1 MRIPALAAIATAI
14 AFSLAALSPALAQDK
29 APLTPEQEARIKDL
43 VKEYILANPELIL
56 EAVQTLRKKQEEAQ
70 KKAAEEA
77 LKTKR
82 AELQG
87 ATDLPV
93 AGNAKGDVTIVEF
106 MDYRCGY
113 CKSVKPVLDEVMRAD
128 GKIRLVLKEFPIL
141 GPASRTASMAAVAA
155 NKQGKYL
162 AFHNALMAYPN
173 NLTDEVIFALARQVG
188 LDVAKLK
195 DDMKSPEVMA
205 LIEKTN
211 KLAQDLG
218 INGTPGFIIGDQII
232 PGAVTAAEMKERLA
246 AARKACAEKKET
258 LCYTIG
264 RDRAPPGARSRRR
277 PSFETRCRD
286 RPEARSAR
294 RIDPAFLCDI
304 GRAQSADHRP
314 CRRHLHVGH
323 GGAALY
329 RRLLRPG
336 RE

>member
-1 MRIPALAAIATAI
+1 MRIPSLAAAAAI
-14 AFSLAALSPALAQDK
+14 AFSLAAHSAALAQGDK
-29 APLTPEQEARIKDL
+29 PPLSPDQEARVKEL
-43 VKEYILANPELIL
+43 VKEYILANPEVIL
-56 EAVQTLRKKQEEAQ
+56 EAVQTLRRRQEEAQ

-82 AELQG
+82 SELQG

-113 CKSVKPVLDEVMRAD
+113 CKSVKPTLDEVVRAD

-141 GPASRTASMAAVAA
+141 GPASRVASMAAIAA
-155 NKQGKYL
+155 HKQGKYL
-162 AFHNALMAYPN
+162 AYHNALMAYPN

-195 DDMKSPEVMA
+195 DDMKSPEVQS

-232 PGAVTAAEMKERLA
+232 PGAVSADELKQRLA
-246 AARKACAEKKET
+246 AARKACSEKKEA
-258 LCYTIG
+258 LC
-264 RDRAPPGARSRRR
+264 
-277 PSFETRCRD
+277 
-286 RPEARSAR
+286 
-294 RIDPAFLCDI
+294 
-304 GRAQSADHRP
+304 
-314 CRRHLHVGH
+314 
-323 GGAALY
+323 
-329 RRLLRPG
+329 
-336 RE
+336 

>member
-1 MRIPALAAIATAI
+1 MRIPVLAAAVAFALTAI
-14 AFSLAALSPALAQDK
+14 SPAFAEADK
-29 APLTPEQEARIKDL
+29 AQLSPEQEKRVKEL
-43 VKEYILANPELIL
+43 VKEYILANPEIIL
-56 EAVQTLRKKQEEAQ
+56 EAVQTLRRRQEEAQ

-113 CKSVKPVLDEVMRAD
+113 CKSVKPTLDEVIRAD
-128 GKIRLVLKEFPIL
+128 GKIRLVIKEFPIL
-141 GPASRTASMAAVAA
+141 GPASRTASMAAIAA

-162 AFHNALMAYPN
+162 ALHNALMAYPN
-173 NLTDEVIFALARQVG
+173 NVTDEVIFALARQVG

-232 PGAVTAAEMKERLA
+232 PGAVSVDEMKKKVAE
-246 AARKACAEKKET
+246 ARAACAERKEA
-258 LCYTIG
+258 LC
-264 RDRAPPGARSRRR
+264 
-277 PSFETRCRD
+277 
-286 RPEARSAR
+286 
-294 RIDPAFLCDI
+294 
-304 GRAQSADHRP
+304 
-314 CRRHLHVGH
+314 
-323 GGAALY
+323 
-329 RRLLRPG
+329 
-336 RE
+336 

>member
-1 MRIPALAAIATAI
+1 MRIPALAAVATAI
-14 AFSLAALSPALAQDK
+14 AFSLAALSPAFAQDK
-29 APLTPEQEARIKDL
+29 TPFTPEQEQRIKDM

-93 AGNAKGDVTIVEF
+93 AGNSKGDVTIVEF

-232 PGAVTAAEMKERLA
+232 PGAVTAAEMKERVA

-258 LCYTIG
+258 MC
-264 RDRAPPGARSRRR
+264 
-277 PSFETRCRD
+277 
-286 RPEARSAR
+286 
-294 RIDPAFLCDI
+294 
-304 GRAQSADHRP
+304 
-314 CRRHLHVGH
+314 
-323 GGAALY
+323 
-329 RRLLRPG
+329 
-336 RE
+336 

>member
-1 MRIPALAAIATAI
+1 MRIPALAAAF
-14 AFSLAALSPALAQDK
+14 AFSLAALSPAFAQDK
-29 APLTPEQEARIKDL
+29 PAFTPEQEARIKDM
-43 VKEYILANPELIL
+43 VKEYILANPEIIL

-70 KKAAEEA
+70 KKAAEDA

-195 DDMKSPEVMA
+195 DDMKSPEVLA

-232 PGAVTAAEMKERLA
+232 PGAVTAAEMKERVA
-246 AARKACAEKKET
+246 AARKACAEKKEAM
-258 LCYTIG
+258 C
-264 RDRAPPGARSRRR
+264 
-277 PSFETRCRD
+277 
-286 RPEARSAR
+286 
-294 RIDPAFLCDI
+294 
-304 GRAQSADHRP
+304 
-314 CRRHLHVGH
+314 
-323 GGAALY
+323 
-329 RRLLRPG
+329 
-336 RE
+336 